1 MHIVPYDLE
10 ITDPMMH
17 LLLMADPD
25 EQKIRNYLQG
35 ASILIAKDSH
45 KVIGIAVLVIRD
57 DRYELMNIAVHES
70 HQGKGIAKNLIMEV
84 RSLAKKLGAV
94 ELFVG
99 TGNSSLLQLGLYQ
112 KCGFRMSDIKTDFFA
127 SYPEPIYE
135 NSIQCIDMIVL
146 CAKLK

>member
-1 MHIVPYDLE
+1 MYIEPYDLE

-25 EQKIRNYLQG
+25 EQEIRNYIEG
-35 ASILIAKDSH
+35 ASILIAKDSD
-45 KVIGIAVLVIRD
+45 KIIAIAVLVNRD
-57 DRYELMNIAVHES
+57 DRYELMNLAVYES
-70 HQGKGIAKNLIMEV
+70 YQGKGIAKTLIMEV
-84 RSLAKKLGAV
+84 KALAKTQGAV

-112 KCGFRMSDIKTDFFA
+112 KCGFRINDIKTDFFV

-135 NSIQCIDMIVL
+135 NGIQCIDMIVL
-146 CAKLK
+146 CAKL